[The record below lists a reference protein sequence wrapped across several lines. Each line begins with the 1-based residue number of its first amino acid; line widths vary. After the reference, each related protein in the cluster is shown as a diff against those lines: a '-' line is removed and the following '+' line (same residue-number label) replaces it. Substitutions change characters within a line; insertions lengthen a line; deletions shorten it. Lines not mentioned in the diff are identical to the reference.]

1 MHGQRN
7 SGGGDALIWDVC
19 DAARVHE
26 VCKARGEYL
35 AAICGEEV
43 ISDEIGRRVS
53 TYTWKSGDSGTY
65 IQTRRRRQMG
75 GGQLTGTG
83 GQQGLYN
90 PGDNV
95 DDARDS

>member
-43 ISDEIGRRVS
+43 ISDEIGRRV
-53 TYTWKSGDSGTY
+53 
-65 IQTRRRRQMG
+65 
-75 GGQLTGTG
+75 LTHGRVGIRERTSR
-83 GQQGLYN
+83 LA
-90 PGDNV
+90 
-95 DDARDS
+95 DAAKWEVVN